1 MKLVFS
7 AQIASTT
14 IRDVVRHPVLLC
26 ICLVAFAIGTSQ
38 TVTAQ
43 TAGQLRLSKEE
54 ARVFAQTLVNQSEPR
69 AAREVALG
77 LLRADPDD
85 VSALFSLAAA
95 ERLLGR
101 SAAARFAAK
110 RAFSKATIG
119 SEKFAAAI
127 LVAESHLR
135 DGQHTRAQIW
145 LRRAEPFARGA
156 AQQAA
161 LARNYAQVA
170 RANPLTFELEFRAGP
185 NSNINNAPKSD
196 SLIFNGIEIAA
207 SGASLAL
214 SGTEISYGLKLHH
227 KRPLNDGTALSFG
240 TRLNAIN
247 YQLSGSAKAQAPEAR
262 PSDFAFYE
270 LGIDAR
276 YDAKPTANAVNAL
289 RFEIGANWYGGE
301 RLTNFA
307 KVEAERRFRWGSAAT
322 GAIGFGI
329 TRNERLDADERSST
343 VASATLKRTETLA
356 GGSRLSWSAS
366 ISNTAS
372 RSALIEHASLFANIT
387 YAPAKPIFGATAEFG
402 VSFGQR
408 DYAQVV
414 SIFGPNSRKDT
425 QAGIRAQ
432 FLLEKINLY
441 GFAPLVTLSASST
454 ESNINRYDIRQTGVS
469 LGIASVF

>member
-1 MKLVFS
+1 M
-7 AQIASTT
+7 AQSS
-14 IRDVVRHPVLLC
+14 D
-26 ICLVAFAIGTSQ
+26 
-38 TVTAQ
+38 
-43 TAGQLRLSKEE
+43 QLRLSKEE

-101 SAAARFAAK
+101 STAARFAGK
-110 RAFSKATIG
+110 RAFRKTANP

-127 LVAESHLR
+127 LIPESYLR
-135 DGQHTRAQIW
+135 HGQHTRAQIW
-145 LRRAEPFARGA
+145 LRRSEPFARGP

-214 SGTEISYGLKLHH
+214 SGTEISYGLKLRH
-227 KRPLNDGTALSFG
+227 KRPLNDGSALSFG

-247 YQLSGSAKAQAPEAR
+247 YRLSDSAKAQAPDAH

-270 LGIDAR
+270 VGIDAS
-276 YDAKPTANAVNAL
+276 YDAKPTANAADTV
-289 RFEIGANWYGGE
+289 RFEVGANWYGGG

-307 KVEAERRFRWGSAAT
+307 KVEAERRFRWGNAAT

-343 VASATLKRTETLA
+343 VASATLKRTQTLSV
-356 GGSRLSWSAS
+356 GSRLSWSANT
-366 ISNTAS
+366 SNTAS
-372 RSALIEHASLFANIT
+372 RSALIEHASVSANIT
-387 YAPAKPIFGATAEFG
+387 YAPAEPILGATAEFG

-408 DYAQVV
+408 KYAQVV
-414 SIFGPNSRKDT
+414 SIFGPDSRKDR

-432 FLLEKINLY
+432 FLVEKINVY

>member
-7 AQIASTT
+7 AQIASTA

-26 ICLVAFAIGTSQ
+26 ICLLAFAIGAPQ
-38 TVTAQ
+38 TVMAQ
-43 TAGQLRLSKEE
+43 SSGQLRLSKEE

-77 LLRADPDD
+77 LLRADPND

-101 SAAARFAAK
+101 STAARFAAK
-110 RAFSKATIG
+110 GAFSKTAIG

-145 LRRAEPFARGA
+145 LRRAEPFARGV

-170 RANPLTFELEFRAGP
+170 RANPLTFELEFHAGP

-214 SGTEISYGLKLHH
+214 SGTEISYGLKLRH
-227 KRPLNDGTALSFG
+227 KRRSNDGTALSFG
-240 TRLNAIN
+240 ARLNGTN
-247 YQLSGSAKAQAPEAR
+247 YRLSDSAKAQAPEAR

-289 RFEIGANWYGGE
+289 RFEIGANWYGGQ

-307 KVEAERRFRWGSAAT
+307 KVEAERRFRWGV
-322 GAIGFGI
+322 
-329 TRNERLDADERSST
+329 RRL
-343 VASATLKRTETLA
+343 
-356 GGSRLSWSAS
+356 
-366 ISNTAS
+366 
-372 RSALIEHASLFANIT
+372 
-387 YAPAKPIFGATAEFG
+387 
-402 VSFGQR
+402 
-408 DYAQVV
+408 
-414 SIFGPNSRKDT
+414 
-425 QAGIRAQ
+425 
-432 FLLEKINLY
+432 
-441 GFAPLVTLSASST
+441 APLGLELRATK
-454 ESNINRYDIRQTGVS
+454 G
-469 LGIASVF
+469 